1 MQYDYRCPQCNGE
14 MTIERK
20 ITEDARNPSCFDCH
34 VEMIRK
40 FAAPSIQFK
49 GRGFYSNDSKN

>member
-1 MQYDYRCPQCNGE
+1 MQYDYRCPQCYSE
-14 MTIERK
+14 LTIERK

-49 GRGFYSNDSKN
+49 GRGFYSTDK